1 MKGRHEL
8 NAPVPS
14 VPAAGGGCEALAS
27 GLARL
32 QPGLPRRPPAT
43 CRSRLTSRSQPRR
56 PEAPVSAPAV
66 CTGRGSQ
73 WGGGHS
79 APRAPRGTVPTP
91 PRRAPR
97 AVPSVPGDVAT
108 APARPARAVLC
119 PRRAWER
126 RGPQRPSGPA
136 SLRPGGP
143 CRAEPGPLPA
153 PHRSSTRSSRSSPR
167 QKAKDAQGPS
177 VTCKPLPL

>member
-8 NAPVPS
+8 NAPVTS

-27 GLARL
+27 GLERL
-32 QPGLPRRPPAT
+32 QPGLPR
-43 CRSRLTSRSQPRR
+43 
-56 PEAPVSAPAV
+56 SAPRHVPLSADLEV
-66 CTGRGSQ
+66 TATPARGLRFRPCRVHGAGVTV
-73 WGGGHS
+73 WGGHS